1 MSNDNNPMDRKKTR
15 GFTAVE
21 LMVVVAIIA
30 ILAALAAP
38 NMAQFLASRR
48 VEDAAQR
55 IGADLA
61 FARNEAVK
69 RNAPVLLCAGV
80 SGGCAAAPTAAA
92 WALGW
97 RACYDLNADGACDA
111 TAAADPNPM
120 RAQSAAAR
128 NVTFTGPLSRLR
140 FNADGTIT
148 ATDFT
153 AFNVT
158 GNGTTAQWIVR
169 IAASGAVSVRKG

>member
-1 MSNDNNPMDRKKTR
+1 
-15 GFTAVE
+15 
-21 LMVVVAIIA
+21 MVVVAIIA
-30 ILAALAAP
+30 LLASMAAP

-48 VEDAAQR
+48 VEDVAHR

-69 RNAPVLLCAGV
+69 RNAPVLLCAGA
-80 SGGCAAAPTAAA
+80 SGACAAAPTTTA

-97 RACYDLNADGACDA
+97 RACYDLNADEACDA

-120 RAQSAAAR
+120 RAQSATSP